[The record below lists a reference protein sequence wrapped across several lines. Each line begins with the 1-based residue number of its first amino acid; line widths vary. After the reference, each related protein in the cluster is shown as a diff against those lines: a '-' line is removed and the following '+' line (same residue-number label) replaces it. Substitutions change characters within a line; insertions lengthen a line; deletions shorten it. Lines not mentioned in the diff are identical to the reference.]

1 MADFPL
7 MTNHGTF
14 IISGIERVIV
24 PQLARSYGV
33 FFTESDIKGRK
44 FLVQKSF
51 LQEEH
56 GLKSNQMLKE
66 VFSLELIERESFPQQ
81 LCFEFLEQKMII
93 QLKNFLQM
101 INLP

>member
-33 FFTESDIKGRK
+33 FFTTSEIRGKRMFGAKLFLTRCMGR
-44 FLVQKSF
+44 
-51 LQEEH
+51 
-56 GLKSNQMLKE
+56 N
-66 VFSLELIERESFPQQ
+66 
-81 LCFEFLEQKMII
+81 
-93 QLKNFLQM
+93 
-101 INLP
+101 